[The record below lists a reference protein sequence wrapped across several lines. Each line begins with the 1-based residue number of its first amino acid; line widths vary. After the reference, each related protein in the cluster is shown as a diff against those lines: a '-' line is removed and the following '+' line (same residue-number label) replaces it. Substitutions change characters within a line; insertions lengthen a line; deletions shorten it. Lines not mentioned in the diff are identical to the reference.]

1 MNQSISHFER
11 YGYRLASE
19 ARAPLAR
26 FVRHFRVLWAAAGIL
41 LLSGFAA
48 AVQAPLPAT
57 SGAQTAAAPGASH
70 KPHFSLSSSGFDDG
84 GVIPEKFTGP
94 TPTSFQN
101 TPPLEWINTPPGTV
115 TFVLLLHDPEGVI
128 DHGTDDVT
136 HWLIYNIPGT
146 ATHLPEGI
154 PPGAQLPDGSVQA
167 PNQRKTPGYL
177 GPGVRG
183 IYHHYTFELYALDTK
198 LNLPTDA
205 SRAQVFSAMQGH
217 VLDKAVLVGKY
228 MRPEL

>member
-1 MNQSISHFER
+1 LVP
-11 YGYRLASE
+11 G
-19 ARAPLAR
+19 ARGAR
-26 FVRHFRVLWAAAGIL
+26 EFFMRCLRVVWAAAGVL
-41 LLSGFAA
+41 VLSVPGAVAHATQAA
-48 AVQAPLPAT
+48 TPA
-57 SGAQTAAAPGASH
+57 AQTATAPTGSH
-70 KPHFSLSSSGFDDG
+70 KPHFSLSSSGFEDC

-101 TPPLEWINTPPGTV
+101 TPPLEWTNTPPGTV

-128 DHGTDDVT
+128 NHGTDDVT
-136 HWLIYNIPGT
+136 HWLIYNIPGS
-146 ATHLPEGI
+146 ATGLPEGI

-198 LNLPTDA
+198 LYLPTDA